1 MKVKKQIFR
10 FVIICVLVYTASCNY
25 SLSLANST
33 LNVSFLKN
41 SEPGFPDNIFIDKIT
56 GEIDKL
62 NKTLLS
68 HLTIDDLKNSKLI
81 VEKLIQK
88 TSRGTVDENVL
99 SDSYYYIGI
108 YLLKSK
114 NIDEAIRYLN

>member
-1 MKVKKQIFR
+1 MKIKKQIFR
-10 FVIICVLVYTASCNY
+10 FVIICVFIYAVCCNY
-25 SLSLANST
+25 SLLLANTT
-33 LNVSFLKN
+33 LNISFLKN
-41 SEPGFPDNIFIDKIT
+41 SEPKFPDYIFIDNIP

-62 NKTLLS
+62 NKTLLGF
-68 HLTIDDLKNSKLI
+68 LTIDDLINSRLV

-88 TSRGTVDENVL
+88 MSVGNVDENVL

-114 NIDEAIRYLN
+114 NINEAIR